1 MVSEAVDRQSA
12 DEWPTVGR
20 LHTDALVD
28 ISASVIGSVV
38 TTGKRKVSTKI
49 TKQRGKKNRLTLSFN
64 WIPTKFGADGFIKFG
79 AKRLEA

>member
-49 TKQRGKKNRLTLSFN
+49 TKQRGKKTDLLSPS
-64 WIPTKFGADGFIKFG
+64 IGFLPSLVLMG
-79 AKRLEA
+79 S